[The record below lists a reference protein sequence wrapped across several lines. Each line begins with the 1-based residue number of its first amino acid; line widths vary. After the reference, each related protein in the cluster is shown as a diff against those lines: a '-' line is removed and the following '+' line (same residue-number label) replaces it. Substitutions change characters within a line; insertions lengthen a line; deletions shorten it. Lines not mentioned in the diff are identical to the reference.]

1 VYVRGGWEALP
12 GGHAGEYRE
21 HCALHKGG
29 EFSDFLKDRRTQDA
43 LVRNLEVLGVSIPFT
58 VAQSDRTILAASL
71 MGPFPL
77 ASRQTISSQRAALL
91 AGASEI
97 KVAIFVALAQGS
109 RIALRRP
116 RSS

>member
-1 VYVRGGWEALP
+1 MSEGDGRPFPEDMLESIGNIAHYT
-12 GGHAGEYRE
+12 
-21 HCALHKGG
+21 KGVS
-29 EFSDFLKDRRTQDA
+29 FQNFLKDRRTQDA

-58 VAQSDRTILAASL
+58 VAQSDRTNLAASL

-97 KVAIFVALAQGS
+97 KVAIFAALAHGS
-109 RIALRRP
+109 SSALRRP